1 MASLQRIRNHG
12 ALLIAIVGL
21 AMLAFILGDFLNSGS
36 SFFNRSRENV
46 GVIEGQKVHYTE
58 YESAKDQL
66 TEVYKI
72 ETGRSDFD
80 EDTYAQI
87 RNQVWSMLMMDY
99 TMRAQAKKIGMDIT
113 TDELTELCVGEN
125 VHQIIRG
132 RRAFMDEN
140 GQFSREAV
148 KNLIAAINDGSDD
161 AAQNANLQQAKTYWL
176 YWEKAVR
183 ISYMQE
189 KYTSL
194 LQHLFKA
201 NKLEAENAFNGRQ
214 HGVSAEFVMQP
225 YYAVADSLVKASES
239 DIKALYKQRKE
250 QFKQT
255 PNRAIKYVTFDIV
268 PSEDDF
274 KAAEELLKNL
284 KDEFRTTED
293 VSLVVNT
300 NSDIMYDGRDYS
312 VETVPA
318 QFKDFAF
325 AKGAKAGD
333 CTEILFENDT
343 YSMARIMQAGYSLPD
358 SVELKAIVEGG
369 EDQEL
374 GWFKA
379 TDLPK
384 NIAEP
389 AFAGKRG
396 GRFTVA
402 QGMGEQTYEI
412 MDLGKPTPKVKLA
425 ILAREVSPSSK
436 TYSVIYNNAKQFI
449 VANNNAEAL
458 EAAAQEAGM
467 TVVPQFNLTVN
478 TDKVGQLKASRPI
491 ARWAFDAK
499 EGAVSDVFECGQ
511 QFVVAALVEVNDGE
525 YRSLNDVR
533 AELTYEATNKAK
545 AEYIKKQL
553 KGAESLEAAAEIL
566 GQRVQSVERV
576 SLADNRFGNAGMEP
590 AVIGKAVAQVENELS
605 EPIQGKSG
613 VFVVKTGAANDLEG
627 EFNAESEKAQL
638 ASRFAY
644 LPYQAIQL
652 IEDKAE
658 VTDNRAN
665 FQYSRACVNYYKE

>member
-46 GVIEGQKVHYTE
+46 GVIEGQKIHYSE
-58 YESAKDQL
+58 YEAAKDQL

-72 ETGRSDFD
+72 ESGRSDFD

-87 RNQVWSMLMMDY
+87 RNQVWNMMMMDY
-99 TMRAQAKKIGMDIT
+99 TLRAQAKEIGMDVT
-113 TDELTELCVGEN
+113 VDELSELCIGEN
-125 VHQIIRG
+125 PHQILRS

-140 GQFSREAV
+140 GQFNRDAV
-148 KNLIAAINDGSDD
+148 KNLIAAINDGSEE

-189 KYTSL
+189 KYTAL
-194 LQHLFKA
+194 LQHLLKA
-201 NKLEAENAFNGRQ
+201 NSLDAEFAFDSRQ
-214 HGVSAEFVMQP
+214 KGVSAEYAMQP
-225 YYAVADSLVKASES
+225 YYTVADSLVKVSEG
-239 DIKALYKQRKE
+239 DIKKLYNQKKE

-255 PNRAIKYVTFDIV
+255 PNRAIKYVAFNIV

-274 KAAEELLKNL
+274 KAAETLMNNL
-284 KDEFRTTED
+284 QEEFKTTD
-293 VSLVVNT
+293 DIALVVNT

-312 VETVPA
+312 EETVPA
-318 QFKDFAF
+318 QFKEFAF

-333 CTEILFENDT
+333 CTEILFENNT
-343 YSMARIMQAGYSLPD
+343 YAMARIMKAGYSLPD

-379 TDLPK
+379 DQLPK

-389 AFAGKRG
+389 ALNGKRG
-396 GRFTVA
+396 DKFTVA

-412 MDLGKPTPKVKLA
+412 MEIGKPTPKVKLA
-425 ILAREVSPSSK
+425 VLAREVTPSSK
-436 TYSVIYNNAKQFI
+436 TYSIIYNNAKQFI
-449 VANNNAEAL
+449 VTNNNAEAM
-458 EAAAQEAGM
+458 EKAAQEAGM
-467 TVVPQFNLTVN
+467 AVIPQYNLTAT
-478 TDKVGQLKASRPI
+478 TDKVGQLKGSRTI
-491 ARWAFDAK
+491 VRWAFDAK
-499 EGAVSDVFECGQ
+499 EGAVSDVFECGD
-511 QFVVAALVEVNDGE
+511 QFIVAALTEVNDGE
-525 YRSLNDVR
+525 YRSLDAVR
-533 AELTYEATNKAK
+533 AELTFEATNNAK
-545 AEYIKKQL
+545 AAYIKKQL
-553 KGAESLEAAAEIL
+553 KGAETLEAAAQIMN
-566 GQRVQSVERV
+566 QPVQHIERV
-576 SLADNRFGNAGMEP
+576 SLADSRFGNAGMEP
-590 AVIGKAVAQVENELS
+590 AVIGKTIALGENALS
-605 EPIQGKSG
+605 EPIQGNMA
-613 VFVVKTGAANDLEG
+613 VFVVKTGAAN
-627 EFNAESEKAQL
+627 NATDELNTEVEKAQL
-638 ASRFAY
+638 ESRYAY

-652 IEDKAE
+652 VEDKAE

-665 FQYSRACVNYYKE
+665 FQ

>member
-58 YESAKDQL
+58 YEAAKEQL

-72 ETGRSDFD
+72 ESGRSDFD
-80 EDTYAQI
+80 EDTYTQI
-87 RNQVWSMLMMDY
+87 RNQVWNMLLMDY

-113 TDELTELCVGEN
+113 TDELSELCIGEN
-125 VHQIIRG
+125 VHQILRS

-140 GQFSREAV
+140 GQFSRDAV
-148 KNLIAAINDGSDD
+148 KNLIAAINDDSED

-189 KYTSL
+189 KYTAL
-194 LQHLFKA
+194 LQHLLKA
-201 NKLEAENAFNGRQ
+201 NSLEAEYAFNGRQ
-214 HGVSAEFVMQP
+214 NGLSAEYVMQP
-225 YYAVADSLVKASES
+225 FYQVADSLVKVSDG
-239 DIKALYKQRKE
+239 DIKKLYKQRKE

-255 PNRAIKYVTFDIV
+255 PNRAIKYVAFDIV

-274 KAAEELLKNL
+274 KAAQDLLTNLQEEFK
-284 KDEFRTTED
+284 TTED

-312 VETVPA
+312 IETVPA

-333 CTEILFENDT
+333 CTDILFENNT
-343 YSMARIMQAGYSLPD
+343 YAMARIMQAGYSLPD

-379 TDLPK
+379 ADLPK

-396 GRFTVA
+396 TRFTVA

-412 MDLGKPTPKVKLA
+412 MEIGKPTPKVKLA
-425 ILAREVSPSSK
+425 ILAREVTPSSK
-436 TYSVIYNNAKQFI
+436 TYSIIYNSAKQFI
-449 VANNNAEAL
+449 VANNNAEAF
-458 EAAAQEAGM
+458 EEAAQEAGM
-467 TVVPQFNLTVN
+467 AVTPQYNLTEN
-478 TDKVGQLKASRPI
+478 TDKIGQLKSSRPI
-491 ARWAFDAK
+491 VRWAFDAK
-499 EGAVSDVFECGQ
+499 EGQVSDVFECGQ
-511 QFVVAALVEVNDGE
+511 QFVVAALTEVNDGE
-525 YRSLNDVR
+525 YRPLASVRSELMYEALND
-533 AELTYEATNKAK
+533 AK
-545 AEYIKKQL
+545 AEYLKKQL
-553 KGAESLEAAAEIL
+553 KGVESLEAAAEVL
-566 GQRVQSVERV
+566 GQRIQNVERV
-576 SLADNRFGNAGMEP
+576 SLADSRFGNAGMEP
-590 AVIGKAVAQVENELS
+590 AVIGKAIALGENALS
-605 EPIQGKSG
+605 EPIKGNMG
-613 VFVVKTGAANDLEG
+613 VFVVRTGAANNLEA
-627 EFNAESEKAQL
+627 EFNADSEKAQL

-658 VTDNRAN
+658 VVDNRAN
-665 FQYSRACVNYYKE
+665 FQ

>member
-46 GVIEGQKVHYTE
+46 GVIEGQKIHYTE
-58 YESAKDQL
+58 YEAAKDQL

-72 ETGRSDFD
+72 ESGRSDFD

-87 RNQVWSMLMMDY
+87 RNQVWNMLMMDY
-99 TMRAQAKKIGMDIT
+99 TLRAQAKKIGMDVT
-113 TDELTELCVGEN
+113 VDELSELCIGEN
-125 VHQIIRG
+125 PHQILRA

-140 GQFSREAV
+140 GQYNLNAV
-148 KNLIAAINDGSDD
+148 KNLIAAINDGSEE
-161 AAQNANLQQAKTYWL
+161 AAQNANLQQAKSYWL

-189 KYTSL
+189 KYTAL
-194 LQHLFKA
+194 LQHLLKA
-201 NKLEAENAFNGRQ
+201 NSLDAEFAFNNRQ
-214 HGVSAEFVMQP
+214 NGISAEYVMQP
-225 YYAVADSLVKASES
+225 YYTVADSLVKVSES
-239 DIKALYKQRKE
+239 DVKKLYKQKKE

-255 PNRAIKYVTFDIV
+255 PNRAIKYVAFNIV

-274 KAAEELLKNL
+274 KAAETLMNNL
-284 KDEFRTTED
+284 QEEFKTTED

-312 VETVPA
+312 ETSVPA
-318 QFKDFAF
+318 QFKEFAF

-333 CTEILFENDT
+333 CTEILFENNT
-343 YSMARIMQAGYSLPD
+343 YTMARIMKAGYSLPD

-374 GWFKA
+374 GWLNA
-379 TDLPK
+379 EVLPK
-384 NIAEP
+384 NIAEK
-389 AFAGKRG
+389 ALVGKRG
-396 GRFTVA
+396 DRFTVA

-412 MDLGKPTPKVKLA
+412 MEIGKPTPKVKLA
-425 ILAREVSPSSK
+425 ILAREVTPSSK
-436 TYSVIYNNAKQFI
+436 TYSIIYNQAKQFI

-458 EAAAQEAGM
+458 ENAAQEAGM
-467 TVVPQFNLTVN
+467 AVIPQYNLTAT
-478 TDKVGQLKASRPI
+478 TDKVGQLKGSRTI
-491 ARWAFDAK
+491 VRWAFDAK
-499 EGAVSDVFECGQ
+499 EGDVSDVFECGD
-511 QFVVAALVEVNDGE
+511 QFIVAALTEVNDGD
-525 YRSLNDVR
+525 YRPLDAVR
-533 AELTYEATNKAK
+533 AELTFEATNNAK

-553 KGAESLEAAAEIL
+553 KGAESLEAAAQIMN
-566 GQRVQSVERV
+566 QPVQSIERV
-576 SLADNRFGNAGMEP
+576 TLADSRFGNAGMEP
-590 AVIGKAVAQVENELS
+590 AVIGKTIALGENALS
-605 EPIQGKSG
+605 EPIQGNMA
-613 VFVVKTGAANDLEG
+613 VFVVKTGAAN
-627 EFNAESEKAQL
+627 NAADELNKEVEKAQL
-638 ASRFAY
+638 ESRYAY

-652 IEDKAE
+652 VEDKAE

-665 FQYSRACVNYYKE
+665 FQ

>member
-58 YESAKDQL
+58 YEAAKEQL

-80 EDTYAQI
+80 EDMHAQI
-87 RNQVWSMLMMDY
+87 RNQVWNMFVMDY

-113 TDELTELCVGEN
+113 ADELTELCVGEN
-125 VHQIIRG
+125 VHQILRG
-132 RRAFMDEN
+132 RRAFYGED
-140 GQFSREAV
+140 GQYSREIV
-148 KNLIAAINDGSDD
+148 KNLISAINEGSED
-161 AAQNANLQQAKTYWL
+161 AEQNANLQQAKTYWM

-183 ISYMQE
+183 MSYMQE

-194 LQHLFKA
+194 LQHLLKA
-201 NKLEAENAFNGRQ
+201 NSLDAEYAFDARQ
-214 HGVSAEFVMQP
+214 KGVSAEYVMQP
-225 YYAVADSLVKASES
+225 YFTVADSLVKVSDR
-239 DIKALYKQRKE
+239 DIKKLYAQHKE
-250 QFKQT
+250 QYKQT
-255 PNRAIKYVTFDIV
+255 PNRAIKYIAFDIV

-274 KAAEELLKNL
+274 KAAENLLKSL
-284 KDEFRTTED
+284 QEEFKTTED

-312 VETVPA
+312 EETVPA
-318 QFKDFAF
+318 QFKEFAF

-333 CTEILFENDT
+333 CTDILFENNT
-343 YSMARIMQAGYSLPD
+343 YAMARIMQAGYSLPD
-358 SVELKAIVEGG
+358 SVELKAIVEDG

-389 AFAGKRG
+389 ALAGKRG
-396 GRFTVA
+396 EKFTVA

-412 MDLGKPTPKVKLA
+412 MEIGKPTPKVKLA
-425 ILAREVSPSSK
+425 ILARELTPSSK
-436 TYSVIYNNAKQFI
+436 TYSIIYNNAKQFI
-449 VANNNAEAL
+449 VNNTNAEAL

-467 TVVPQFNLTVN
+467 TVVPQFNLTAT
-478 TDKVGQLKASRPI
+478 TDIVGQLAASRPI
-491 ARWAFDAK
+491 VRWAFEAK
-499 EGAVSDVFECGQ
+499 EGQVSDVFECGQ
-511 QFVVAALVEVNDGE
+511 QFIVAALTEVNDGD
-525 YRSLNDVR
+525 YRPLEAVR
-533 AELTYEATNKAK
+533 AELTYEATNNAK
-545 AEYIKKQL
+545 AAYIKKEL
-553 KGAESLEAAAEIL
+553 KGVESLEAAAQIM
-566 GQRVQSVERV
+566 GQKVQSVERV
-576 SLADNRFGNAGMEP
+576 SLADSRFGNAGMEP
-590 AVIGKAVAQVENELS
+590 AVIGAAIAQGENTLS
-605 EPIQGKSG
+605 EPIQGNMG
-613 VFVVKTGAANDLEG
+613 VFVVKTGAANNAEG
-627 EFNAESEKAQL
+627 TFNAESEKAQL
-638 ASRFAY
+638 SSRFAY

-652 IEDKAE
+652 LEDEAE
-658 VTDNRAN
+658 ITDNRAN
-665 FQYSRACVNYYKE
+665 FQ

>member
-46 GVIEGQKVHYTE
+46 GEIEGQKIHYTE
-58 YESAKDQL
+58 YEAAKEQL

-72 ETGRSDFD
+72 ESGRTDFD

-87 RNQVWSMLMMDY
+87 RNQVWNMYVMDY
-99 TMRAQAKKIGMDIT
+99 TLRAQAEKIGMDIT
-113 TDELTELCVGEN
+113 ADELTELCVGEN

-132 RRAFMDEN
+132 RRAFMGED

-148 KNLIAAINDGSDD
+148 KGLISAINNESDD
-161 AAQNANLQQAKTYWL
+161 AENANLKQAKDYWL

-189 KYTSL
+189 KYTAL
-194 LQHLFKA
+194 LQHLLKA
-201 NKLEAENAFNGRQ
+201 NSLDAEYAFNGRQ
-214 HGVSAEFVMQP
+214 NGVVVDYVMKP
-225 YYAVADSLVKASES
+225 YFAVADSLVKVSES
-239 DIKALYKQRKE
+239 DIKKLYNKHKE
-250 QFKQT
+250 QYKQT
-255 PNRAIKYVTFDIV
+255 PNRAIKYIAFDIV

-274 KAAEELLKNL
+274 KAAETMMNNL
-284 KDEFRTTED
+284 QEEFKTTD
-293 VSLVVNT
+293 DISLVVNT

-312 VETVPA
+312 EETVPA
-318 QFKDFAF
+318 QFKEFAF

-333 CTEILFENDT
+333 CTEILFENNT

-358 SVELKAIVEGG
+358 SVELKAIAVEEGQ

-379 TDLPK
+379 SDLPK

-389 AFAGKRG
+389 ALNGKRG
-396 GRFTVA
+396 ERFTVA
-402 QGMGEQTYEI
+402 QGIGEQTFEI
-412 MDLGKPTPKVKLA
+412 LELGKPTPKVKLA
-425 ILAREVSPSSK
+425 ILAREVTPSSK

-449 VANNNAEAL
+449 VNNNNAEAL

-467 TVVPQFNLTVN
+467 TVVPQYNLTAT
-478 TDKVGQLKASRPI
+478 TDKVGQLKGSRAI
-491 ARWAFDAK
+491 VRWAFEAK

-511 QFVVAALVEVNDGE
+511 QFIVAALTEVNDGE
-525 YRSLNDVR
+525 YRSLNAVR
-533 AELTYEATNKAK
+533 AELTYETTNNAK
-545 AEYIKKQL
+545 AAYLMKQL
-553 KGAESLEAAAEIL
+553 KGVESLEAAAEIL
-566 GQRVQSVERV
+566 GQSIQHVERV
-576 SLADNRFGNAGMEP
+576 ALGDSRLGNAGMEP
-590 AVIGKAVAQVENELS
+590 AVIGKAIAQGENALS
-605 EPIQGKSG
+605 EPIQGNMG
-613 VFVVKTGAANDLEG
+613 VFVVKTGAANNAAET
-627 EFNAESEKAQL
+627 FVAESEKAQL

-652 IEDKAE
+652 MEDKAE
-658 VTDNRAN
+658 VVDNRAN
-665 FQYSRACVNYYKE
+665 FQ